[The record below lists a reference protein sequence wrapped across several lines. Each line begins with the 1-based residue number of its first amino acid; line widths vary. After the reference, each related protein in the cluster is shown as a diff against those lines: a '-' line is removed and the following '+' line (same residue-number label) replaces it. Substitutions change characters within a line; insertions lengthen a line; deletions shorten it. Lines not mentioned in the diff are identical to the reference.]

1 MIEERRFK
9 KFDFPLLWTAI
20 ALWIVGIFL
29 IFSATHAVE
38 NGPLAGLYKQ
48 QIVWVLLALLVIAA
62 IISIPGRFFFG
73 FGYVFYGIALL
84 LLLLAELIG
93 ASAKGAERW
102 IIFAG
107 VKLQPSEFA
116 KIGVLLALAR
126 YLSEHTLSLERIT
139 SFIIP
144 TALIGV
150 PFILVL
156 KQPDLGT
163 AMVFCAMAIPMFYWG
178 GLALIEVF
186 YLISPGVSLALSA
199 IPLIMSFSSGK
210 DWGFAGAVPW
220 GIFFLVLIAI
230 LYFMRPH
237 LFLMIGVV
245 AANLFTATIIT
256 VVWRVLKDYQKMRI
270 ISFIDPQQDAFGTG
284 YQVIQSKVAIGSGWI
299 FGKGFLQGTQT
310 KLSFLPEQHTDFIF
324 SALGEQ
330 FGLFGCVVI
339 IGLFFFLVAR
349 GVLLTQTVRNRFY
362 NLVIV
367 GGVSIIAVHMFINT
381 AMTLGMMPVVGIP
394 LPFLSYG
401 GSFTLT
407 LAILLGL
414 ILNAKKSD

>member
-1 MIEERRFK
+1 MFEERRFK
-9 KFDFPLLWTAI
+9 KFDFPLLWAAV
-20 ALWIVGIFL
+20 ALWTVGIVL
-29 IFSATHAVE
+29 IFSATHTVE
-38 NGPLAGLYKQ
+38 SGPLAGLYKQ
-48 QIVWVLLALLVIAA
+48 QIVWILLALLIIAA
-62 IISIPGRFFFG
+62 ILSIPGRFFFG
-73 FGYVFYGIALL
+73 FGYVFYGLALL
-84 LLLLAELIG
+84 LLLLAEFVG

-102 IIFAG
+102 IVIAG
-107 VKLQPSEFA
+107 FKLQPSEFA

-139 SFIIP
+139 SFIVP
-144 TALIGV
+144 AALIGV
-150 PFILVL
+150 PFMLVL

-163 AMVFCAMAIPMFYWG
+163 AMVFGAMAIPMFYWG

-186 YLISPGVSLALSA
+186 YLVSPGISLVLSA
-199 IPLIMSFSSGK
+199 IPLIMSFASGR
-210 DWGFAGAVPW
+210 DWGVAGAVPW

-245 AANLFTATIIT
+245 VANLFTATIVT
-256 VVWRVLKDYQKMRI
+256 MVWRVLKDYQKMRI
-270 ISFIDPQQDAFGTG
+270 ISFIDPQQDAFGAG

-310 KLSFLPEQHTDFIF
+310 NLSFLPEQHTDFIF
-324 SALGEQ
+324 SVLGEQ
-330 FGLFGCVVI
+330 FGLFGCIVI

-349 GVLLTQTVRNRFY
+349 GILLTQTVRNRFY

-367 GGVSIIAVHMFINT
+367 GGVSIIAVHIFINT

-401 GSFTLT
+401 GSFTFT

>member
-1 MIEERRFK
+1 MLEERRFK
-9 KFDFPLLWTAI
+9 KFDFLLLWTAL
-20 ALWIVGIFL
+20 ALWVAGIVL
-29 IFSATHAVE
+29 IFSATHTVE
-38 NGPLAGLYKQ
+38 SGPLAGLYKQ
-48 QIVWVLLALLVIAA
+48 QIIWVLLALLIIAA
-62 IISIPGRFFFG
+62 ILSIPGRFFFG
-73 FGYVFYGIALL
+73 FGYVFYGLALL
-84 LLLLAELIG
+84 LLLVAEFVG

-102 IIFAG
+102 IVIAG
-107 VKLQPSEFA
+107 FKLQPSEFA
-116 KIGVLLALAR
+116 KIGVLCALAR

-139 SFIIP
+139 SFIVP

-150 PFILVL
+150 PFLLVL

-186 YLISPGVSLALSA
+186 YLVSPGISLVLSA
-199 IPLIMSFSSGK
+199 IPLIMSFASGK
-210 DWGFAGAVPW
+210 EWGVAGAVPW
-220 GIFFLVLIAI
+220 GIFFIVLIAI

-245 AANLFTATIIT
+245 VANLFTATIVT
-256 VVWRVLKDYQKMRI
+256 MVWRVLKDYQKMRI
-270 ISFIDPQQDAFGTG
+270 ISFIDPQQDAFGAG

-310 KLSFLPEQHTDFIF
+310 NLSFLPEQHTDFIF
-324 SALGEQ
+324 SVLGEQ
-330 FGLFGCVVI
+330 FGLVGCIVV
-339 IGLFFFLVAR
+339 IGLFFLLVAR
-349 GVLLTQTVRNRFY
+349 GILLTQAVRNRFY
-362 NLVIV
+362 NLIIV
-367 GGVSIIAVHMFINT
+367 GGVSIIAVHIFINT